1 MDSSHSRSPPPTR
14 PHAIGG
20 HSYSSPR
27 LLGHHSFLASDA
39 SLPFSKS
46 AAMSIPNQRAPSP
59 PPPLPPPRF
68 VHDIAAG
75 LDPGY
80 HYSNSQ
86 SKGEFEAKIGCGNSD
101 SRLRQSW
108 DSLKEEELD
117 FDQSD
122 ERENRRSPSIQDFH
136 AMGHIDEGYHS
147 LSGSSLAQ
155 RLAYS
160 GSGGSLLG
168 QRSVYPSSLL
178 SPYPNRSVTLALPP
192 AAWSLER
199 SQLARSTIIL

>member
-1 MDSSHSRSPPPTR
+1 MDSSHSRSPPPSR
-14 PHAIGG
+14 PQAIGG
-20 HSYSSPR
+20 HSFSSQRLPR
-27 LLGHHSFLASDA
+27 HDSFLSSDA
-39 SLPFSKS
+39 SLLFSKS

-68 VHDIAAG
+68 VHDIALG

-86 SKGEFEAKIGCGNSD
+86 SRGEFEAKIGCDTPD
-101 SRLRQSW
+101 SRLRQNW
-108 DSLKEEELD
+108 DRVKEEALD
-117 FDQSD
+117 FDQFD
-122 ERENRRSPSIQDFH
+122 EREKRRSPSIQDFH

-160 GSGGSLLG
+160 GSGGSGLG
-168 QRSVYPSSLL
+168 QRSV
-178 SPYPNRSVTLALPP
+178 LPIHHY
-192 AAWSLER
+192 L
-199 SQLARSTIIL
+199 

>member
-1 MDSSHSRSPPPTR
+1 MDTSHSTSPPPSR
-14 PHAIGG
+14 PQAIGG
-20 HSYSSPR
+20 PSFSSQRLPR
-27 LLGHHSFLASDA
+27 HDSFLSSDT
-39 SLPFSKS
+39 SLLFSKS
-46 AAMSIPNQRAPSP
+46 AAMSIPHQRAPSP

-68 VHDIAAG
+68 VHDIAVG

-86 SKGEFEAKIGCGNSD
+86 SRAEFEARIGYDTPD
-101 SRLRQSW
+101 SRLRQNW
-108 DSLKEEELD
+108 DIVKEEALD
-117 FDQSD
+117 FDQFD
-122 ERENRRSPSIQDFH
+122 EREKRRSPSIHDFH

-168 QRSVYPSSLL
+168 QRSVLPITIISDLTSTM
-178 SPYPNRSVTLALPP
+178 TLAIPP
-192 AAWSLER
+192 WVCSR
-199 SQLARSTIIL
+199 T